1 MDCLIIAIMC
11 TCHILSQIKM
21 NRGNIKDKI
30 GGKISAIA
38 GIYSCS
44 RTEC

>member
-1 MDCLIIAIMC
+1 MGCLIIAMC

-21 NRGNIKDKI
+21 NRDSIKDKI

-44 RTEC
+44 RTER